1 MEPGARPAVSVLAIE
16 NLSKRYGSLKVND
29 AVSLSLEEGEC
40 HALIGP
46 NGAGKST
53 LVHLV
58 SGLVRADEG
67 RIRFAGADVT
77 GADTAARARS
87 GLGRTFQITSVIAA
101 FSALENVAL
110 AVQARTG
117 SSFRF
122 LRRVAD
128 EAALNERALALLSE
142 FDLADRAEIRA
153 ADLSHGE
160 RRLLELAI
168 ALAGEPRALLLDEP
182 MAGMGTGESA
192 RLTDILLALKRRVPL
207 LLVEHDMEAVFR
219 LADRVSVLVDGR
231 IVASGPPAAVRA
243 DPTARAAYLG
253 EE

>member
-1 MEPGARPAVSVLAIE
+1 MSAILE
-16 NLSKRYGSLKVND
+16 LESLRKSYGSLRVTD
-29 AVSLSLEEGEC
+29 GVSLTLAEGEC

-58 SGLVRADEG
+58 SGLARSDGG
-67 RIRFAGADVT
+67 RIAFAGRDVSRL
-77 GADTAARARS
+77 DLAARARA
-87 GLGRTFQITSVIAA
+87 GLGRTFQITSVVSA
-101 FSALENVAL
+101 FTALENVAL
-110 AVQARTG
+110 AVQARRG

-122 LRRVAD
+122 LRDASR
-128 EAALNERALALLSE
+128 EASLNDAARGMLAT
-142 FDLADRAEIRA
+142 FDLAPRADVVA

-182 MAGMGTGESA
+182 MAGMGAGESA
-192 RLTDILLALKRRVPL
+192 RLTDILLDLKARLPM

-231 IVASGPPAAVRA
+231 IVASGTPQEVRA
-243 DPTARAAYLG
+243 DPAARAAYLG
-253 EE
+253 DAPSQSP